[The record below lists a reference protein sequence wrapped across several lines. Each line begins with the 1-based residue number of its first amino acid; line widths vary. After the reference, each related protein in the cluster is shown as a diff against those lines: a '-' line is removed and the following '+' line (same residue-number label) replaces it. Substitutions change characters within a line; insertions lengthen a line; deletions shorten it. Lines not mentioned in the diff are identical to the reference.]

1 MMKRKF
7 QISLFGILGIIS
19 TTAFVVAMTFALVD
33 NYKKRQL
40 EEYISISEF
49 ISAMEGSGEN
59 ISIDSTYKHG
69 DTTFFF
75 NKGKYVGKS
84 ITKMQKKN
92 INTER

>member
-1 MMKRKF
+1 
-7 QISLFGILGIIS
+7 
-19 TTAFVVAMTFALVD
+19 MTFALVD

-49 ISAMEGSGEN
+49 TSVMGGSGEN

-84 ITKMQKKN
+84 ITRMQKKS

>member
-7 QISLFGILGIIS
+7 QISLLGILGIVS
-19 TTAFVVAMTFALVD
+19 TTAFVVATTFTLVD

-49 ISAMEGSGEN
+49 ITAMEGSGEN
-59 ISIDSTYKHG
+59 VSIDSTYKHG

-84 ITKMQKKN
+84 ITKKQKKS
-92 INTER
+92 INYER